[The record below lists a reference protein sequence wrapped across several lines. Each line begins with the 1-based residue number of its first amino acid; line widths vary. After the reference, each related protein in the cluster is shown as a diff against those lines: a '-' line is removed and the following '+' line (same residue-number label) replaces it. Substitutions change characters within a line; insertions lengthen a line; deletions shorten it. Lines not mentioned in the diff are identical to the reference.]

1 MAMAL
6 LGVAM
11 PSSST
16 SFQLPACGTRKVML
30 VRATAAGK
38 DIELGARDPFPEE
51 LESKFGDKVLGNA
64 STEHIIL
71 VPSRPVEIAQKSC
84 AELPRGATAMTEK
97 EAKEFLRKVV
107 GWRIIN
113 EDGCLKLQGE
123 WNLASFSAGVELFQR
138 IAAVAKAEN
147 YFPSLS
153 LDRKNRAKVDIWT
166 ESLGGLTENDFIL
179 AAKIDKLKTSDLIKR
194 NRVWA

>member
-1 MAMAL
+1 
-6 LGVAM
+6 
-11 PSSST
+11 
-16 SFQLPACGTRKVML
+16 ML

-97 EAKEFLRKVV
+97 EAKEFLRKACQIFFLLFCKVV

-166 ESLGGLTENDFIL
+166 ESLGSGLTENDFIL